1 MIDFK
6 QKLEINKKA
15 DAILERIKE
24 SDMLNEQWEEIG
36 KIDDLEVA
44 KVIIKRLLGWTVG
57 LNFSREREYMKAEQ
71 IIEVI
76 DKLVG
81 GITPIGETNYDNKA
95 KENLN
100 VMIEIV
106 GHYVDEICEVAQSD
120 SYMASIQNCQEIAK
134 DFIKGLRDAYES
146 LDA

>member
-1 MIDFK
+1 M
-6 QKLEINKKA
+6 
-15 DAILERIKE
+15 R
-24 SDMLNEQWEEIG
+24 
-36 KIDDLEVA
+36 
-44 KVIIKRLLGWTVG
+44 
-57 LNFSREREYMKAEQ
+57 AEQ

-100 VMIEIV
+100 MMIEIV
-106 GHYVDEICEVAQSD
+106 GHYVDDICEIAQTD
-120 SYMASIQNCQEIAK
+120 SYMASIQECQEIAK
-134 DFIKGLRDAYES
+134 EFINGLKDAYES